1 MELSSGGLSRGEL
14 SSGGLNAEG
23 LTVVLGKRT
32 VLSDVTAAFA
42 PGRVTVVL
50 GANGAGKSSLLRAAA
65 GLVPTSA
72 GRLTLDGGDVATMP
86 ARERACAIGY
96 LPQDSAVHWNM
107 RARDVVALGR
117 LPHRGADTDAEVDAA
132 LAATRTE
139 ALADRPIR
147 NLSGGERARV
157 LLARV
162 LAGAPR
168 WLLADEPLASLDP
181 LHQLDTLALLRD
193 AAATGMG
200 VVVVLHDLT
209 HAAAVADEV
218 LLLKHG
224 AVLAHGPVEAV
235 LTPGNL
241 AAAYGVTVAMLT
253 RDDGRRVIV
262 PTGRA

>member
-1 MELSSGGLSRGEL
+1 MGLRAERLSVR
-14 SSGGLNAEG
+14 
-23 LTVVLGKRT
+23 LGSRT
-32 VLSDVTAAFA
+32 VLRDVTAAFS

-65 GLVPTSA
+65 GLVPASG
-72 GRLTLDGGDVATMP
+72 GRIALDGGDVASMP

-96 LPQDSAVHWNM
+96 LPQDASVHWNM

-117 LPHRGADTDAEVDAA
+117 LPHRGGEGDAEVDAA
-132 LAATRTE
+132 LLATRTQ

-162 LAGAPR
+162 LAGTPR

-181 LHQLDTLALLRD
+181 LHQLETLALLRD
-193 AAATGMG
+193 AAATEMG
-200 VVVVLHDLT
+200 VVVVLHDLSQ
-209 HAAAVADEV
+209 AAAVADEV
-218 LLLKHG
+218 LLLKDG
-224 AVLAHGPVEAV
+224 AVLAHGATDDVMTPV
-235 LTPGNL
+235 NL

-253 RDDGRRVIV
+253 REDGRRVIV
-262 PTGRA
+262 PTGLALSGVGLTSSA

>member
-1 MELSSGGLSRGEL
+1 M
-14 SSGGLNAEG
+14 GLNAEG

-42 PGRVTVVL
+42 RGRVTVVL

-65 GLVPTSA
+65 GLIPASV
-72 GRLTLDGGDVATMP
+72 GRMVLDGADVATMP

-117 LPHRGADTDAEVDAA
+117 LPHRGGDGEARVDAA
-132 LAATRTE
+132 LAATRTG
-139 ALADRPIR
+139 ALADRAVR
-147 NLSGGERARV
+147 TLSGGERARV

-162 LAGAPR
+162 LAGEPR

-209 HAAAVADEV
+209 QAAAVADDV
-218 LLLKHG
+218 LLLKDG
-224 AVLAHGPVEAV
+224 AVLAQGPIDAV
-235 LTPGNL
+235 LTAEHL
-241 AAAYGVTVAMLT
+241 ADGYGVTVAMLA